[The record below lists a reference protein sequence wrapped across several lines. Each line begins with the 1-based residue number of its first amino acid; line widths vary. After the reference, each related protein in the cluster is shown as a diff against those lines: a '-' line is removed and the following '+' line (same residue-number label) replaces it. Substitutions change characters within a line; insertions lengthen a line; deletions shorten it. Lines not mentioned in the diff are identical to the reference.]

1 VLEELLRRWKAV
13 QRRRNY
19 LTDLDGMIS
28 MDLNVTDQKCP
39 GCGARVASYQPGHAS
54 WCPWGTEKNR

>member
-1 VLEELLRRWKAV
+1 VLEELIRRWKAV

-19 LTDLDGMIS
+19 LTDLEGMIS

-39 GCGARVASYQPGHAS
+39 GCGARVGPYQPGHAS